1 MNTRAWWM
9 LFMAVVL
16 SGCVALGFSHYDD
29 IYGPQHVQVRDVG
42 PSNGEGAGY
51 LHLVKPV
58 LEQRC
63 VVCHGCY
70 DAPCQLKLSSPEGI
84 DRGLSKE
91 RVYNGTR
98 LLAQS
103 PSRLLFDAK
112 NTQQWRDKG
121 FTSVLNERQ
130 QSAQAN
136 LAGSVLYNTLLLKM
150 SHPFPEE
157 GVLGSEFDFSL
168 DREQSC
174 PSMDEFASLAKSKPY
189 AGMPYGLPA
198 ISHGEFKQL
207 EAWLKRGGKMA
218 QIAPPTQAELKQVE
232 RWEQFLNQHD
242 LKYQLAA
249 RYIYEHWY
257 LAHIYFPEVNVDNS
271 PNFFKLVRSRTP
283 PGEPIELISTRR
295 PYDNPEVSRV
305 YYRLMHE
312 RSSIL
317 AKTHMPLALSDQ
329 KMSRLYSQFIAPD
342 YQVEK
347 LPSYEPEVASNPFKV
362 FSVIPVKSKYQFMLD
377 EAELIIK
384 GYIKGP
390 VCRGQIA
397 LNVINDQFWVAFID
411 PDKNSVPA
419 VSDLL
424 LHHEDD
430 LALPA
435 AEQSNVLSLPSW
447 VKYANRQHE
456 YIRAKTKLANELLA
470 DGKLLTTDLIWQG
483 DGHNNNA
490 GLTVFRHFD
499 SATVVKG
506 FVGQAPKTMWLL
518 DYALFERIHYLL
530 VAGFDVYGNIGHQ
543 LITRLYMDFLRL
555 EGEQNFINLLPQ
567 SVRKDVK
574 NHWYRNSHVS
584 LSEFINRKTL
594 LAAPTGI
601 KYVTDDPK
609 TELYDKISAALK
621 AVLSRRYDHT
631 SVPSVLAQLNN
642 LPYKAINTLPQVSF
656 ILQRQSNGE
665 HKAFTLLHHNAHYNI
680 SSLLNEDGQRA
691 FEEDTATLVPGFIG
705 DYPEAIW
712 YLADEHNT
720 QAFVSQLAAVENEKQ
735 YQDVTE
741 KFAIRRTHPQF
752 WQYSDLLHQVA
763 KQYRG
768 IEYGLFDYNRLENR

>member
-1 MNTRAWWM
+1 MKTRAWWM
-9 LFMAVVL
+9 LCVAVVL
-16 SGCVALGFSHYDD
+16 SGCVAIGFSHYDD
-29 IYGPQHVQVRDVG
+29 IYGPQHVQVREVG
-42 PSNGEGAGY
+42 ASNSDGAGY
-51 LHLVKPV
+51 LQLVKPV

-103 PSRLLFDAK
+103 PSRLLFDAD

-130 QSAQAN
+130 QSEQAN
-136 LAGSVLYNTLLLKM
+136 LGGSVLYNTLLLKM
-150 SHPFPEE
+150 SHPFPQE
-157 GVLGSEFDFSL
+157 GVLGGEFDFSL

-174 PSMDEFASLAKSKPY
+174 PSMDEFASLAKAKPH

-198 ISHGEFKQL
+198 ISHSEFKQL
-207 EAWLKRGGKMA
+207 EAWLKLGAKMA
-218 QIAPPTQAELKQVE
+218 QIAPPTQAELQQVE

-257 LAHIYFPEVNVDNS
+257 LAHIHFPKFSVENS
-271 PNFFKLVRSRTP
+271 PSFFKLVRSRTP
-283 PGEPIELISTRR
+283 PGQPIELVATRR
-295 PYDNPEVSRV
+295 PYDDPGVSRV
-305 YYRLMHE
+305 YYRLMHD

-329 KMSRLYSQFIAPD
+329 KMARLYSQFIAPD

-347 LPSYEPEVASNPFKV
+347 LPSYEPEVASNPFKA

-390 VCRGQIA
+390 VCRGQVA

-411 PDKNSVPA
+411 PEKNSIPA
-419 VSDLL
+419 VSELL
-424 LHHEDD
+424 MRHEDD

-435 AEQSNVLSLPSW
+435 QEQSNVLPISSW

-456 YIRAKTKLANELLA
+456 YIRAKTQLANELLA

-483 DGHNNNA
+483 DGHNDNA

-530 VAGFDVYGNIGHQ
+530 VAGFDVFGNIGHQ
-543 LITRLYMDFLRL
+543 LHTRLYMDFLRL

-567 SVRKDVK
+567 NVRQEVK

-601 KYVTDDPK
+601 DYVTDDPK
-609 TELYDKISAALK
+609 TELYDKITAALSP
-621 AVLSRRYDHT
+621 VLSKRYDYT
-631 SVPSVLAQLNN
+631 SVPSVLTRLNN
-642 LPYKAINTLPQVSF
+642 LPHKAINVLPQVSF
-656 ILQRQSNGE
+656 ILQRQKNGE

-712 YLADEHNT
+712 YLADQHNT
-720 QAFVSQLAAVENEKQ
+720 QAFVSQLASVESEEQ
-735 YQDVTE
+735 YQDVTA

-763 KQYRG
+763 KKYRG